1 MKNELRFR
9 NQRQM
14 TRYRG
19 ISSIVELLNNKI
31 KIAIRLHA
39 CDRAKHKPTFV
50 NQLVW
55 ITSWPKTTCQVRT
68 LKLW

>member
-50 NQLVW
+50 NQLV
-55 ITSWPKTTCQVRT
+55 
-68 LKLW
+68 